1 MIENEDVV
9 AAGEV
14 VALRRAKRIAAD
26 KAVAA
31 ARKFFGAR
39 FEGWEVW
46 EAADAEVIVRA
57 WDDAGDYKFFNA
69 PVNNKLKGPL

>member
-1 MIENEDVV
+1 MRMIENEDVV

-31 ARKFFGAR
+31 ARKFFGATCYT
-39 FEGWEVW
+39 V
-46 EAADAEVIVRA
+46 
-57 WDDAGDYKFFNA
+57 
-69 PVNNKLKGPL
+69 PVFDRHAFWCGCA